1 MTFCSKP
8 IRLVAAAVIAAC
20 FPDGSLAQTHKPL
33 GGETMP
39 DRLELAGG
47 KEVRGLILRNTADSV
62 LFQTAEGEKEIPK
75 SLIRRIHDEMEA
87 EVVFPELLAPGHLPS
102 WRAMVFDLRN
112 HDAIRSLQQIP
123 SAAVE
128 EGYLRNIPYLS
139 FRVNEQ
145 SAFNIYG
152 NPNDP
157 VAIEFGMYGKQRRSG
172 KYHRI
177 AREFLAGHLQSREQI
192 AALYS
197 LSFAGDDKKAGPLA
211 LRVTPPSQA
220 GPHGGWWLCLYN
232 PARLDSARVD
242 DARYARL
249 TLPFDQIN
257 RRDGR
262 IREDNLEKN
271 ENWLAGMVNQ
281 MTGTI
286 PKVRGFY
293 RDEDGVFRLI
303 GFGDGS

>member
-1 MTFCSKP
+1 MKVACSLP
-8 IRLVAAAVIAAC
+8 VALSLLLLAAPVT
-20 FPDGSLAQTHKPL
+20 AQKHKPL

-39 DRLELAGG
+39 DRLELSDGTQIS
-47 KEVRGLILRNTADSV
+47 GLILRNTADSV
-62 LFQTAEGEKEIPK
+62 LFQTAESEREIPK
-75 SLIRRIHDEMEA
+75 SIIRRIHDEMEA

-112 HDAIRSLQQIP
+112 HDAIHSLQQIP
-123 SAAVE
+123 SAAIN

-152 NPNDP
+152 DPNDP

-172 KYHRI
+172 RYHRTV
-177 AREFLAGHLQSREQI
+177 REFLAGHLQTRGQI

-197 LSFAGDDKKAGPLA
+197 LSFTGDEKKAGPLA
-211 LRVTPPSQA
+211 LRITPPAEA
-220 GPHGGWWLCLYN
+220 GPHGGWWITLYN
-232 PARLDSARVD
+232 PSRLDAARMSD
-242 DARYARL
+242 EKYARL

-262 IREDNLEKN
+262 IREENLRKN

-286 PKVRGFY
+286 PKIRGFY

-303 GFGDGS
+303 GFGGGS